1 MDFGLKNKSRQNQV
15 LVFNPKIQNPKSSFH
30 GSMNPSFKYE
40 AATEIV
46 ADLRRAGF
54 QAYLVGGCVRDLV
67 MGRASKDYDVA
78 TDATPSDVCRLFPES
93 LTVGAQFGVV
103 VVPRPEGN
111 VEVATFRS
119 DGRYDDGRHPVEVR
133 YSKTAQEDARRR
145 DFTIN
150 GLLLDPLAGSLAAG
164 LQDHVGGLADIDAG
178 RIRTIGDPVERF
190 REDHL
195 RMMRAVRFAARFKF
209 QIDPGAVAA
218 IRRLAPQIVGVSRE
232 RVRDEIIKILTEG
245 QARCGFEW
253 LDETGLLAIVLPE
266 VKAMQGVAQPPEF
279 HPEGDVWTHTMMML
293 EGLPS
298 PAPDPL
304 PDRALDQAA
313 PASDPAVPPPGAA
326 GSSRP
331 PLTPTLALGVL
342 LHDVGK
348 PPTFTVRERIRF
360 DNHVEVGAK
369 MAEDICQRLRLSSRE
384 TERVV
389 ELVRHHLRF
398 KDFPQMRRSTQL
410 RFLRLDGFEEHL
422 ELHRLDCLSSHRH
435 LENYEMARRLLAATP
450 PQVIKPSLLLGGH
463 DLIAQ
468 GYRPGPLFKQ
478 ILRAVEDAQLEGKIK
493 SREEALQLVTEH
505 FPRT

>member
-1 MDFGLKNKSRQNQV
+1 
-15 LVFNPKIQNPKSSFH
+15 
-30 GSMNPSFKYE
+30 MNASPQQE

-46 ADLRRAGF
+46 GALRRAGF

-67 MGRASKDYDVA
+67 MGRAPKDYDVA
-78 TDATPSDVCRLFPES
+78 TDATPTDVCRLFPES

-119 DGRYDDGRHPVEVR
+119 DGRYNDGRHPVEVR
-133 YSKTAQEDARRR
+133 YSKTAPEDVRRR

-150 GLLLDPLAGSLAAG
+150 GLLLDPLADSLAAG
-164 LQDHVGGLADIDAG
+164 LQDHVGGLADIQAG
-178 RIRTIGDPVERF
+178 IIRTIGDPVERF

-209 QIDPGAVAA
+209 QIDPAAVAA
-218 IRRLAPQIVGVSRE
+218 LRCLAPQIVGVSRE

-245 QARCGFEW
+245 QARRGFE
-253 LDETGLLAIVLPE
+253 LLEETGLLAVVLPE

-298 PAPDPL
+298 PAPAQVGPGSEPAL
-304 PDRALDQAA
+304 PHSDG
-313 PASDPAVPPPGAA
+313 ASPR
-326 GSSRP
+326 RP
-331 PLTPTLALGVL
+331 PLSPTLALGVL

-384 TERVV
+384 TGRVV

-410 RFLRLDGFEEHL
+410 RFLRLDGFDEHL

-435 LENYEMARRLLAATP
+435 LENYELARRLLAETP
-450 PQVIKPSLLLGGH
+450 PQVIKPAPLLSGD

-468 GYRPGPLFKQ
+468 GYTPGPLFKQ
-478 ILRAVEDAQLEGKIK
+478 ILQTVEDAQLEGKIK
-493 SREEALQLVTEH
+493 SREEALELVARQFRRNRE
-505 FPRT
+505 

>member
-1 MDFGLKNKSRQNQV
+1 LAFDLQLSTFDSFF
-15 LVFNPKIQNPKSSFH
+15 FN
-30 GSMNPSFKYE
+30 GSMNVSLRQE

-67 MGRASKDYDVA
+67 MGRVPKDYDVA
-78 TDATPSDVCRLFPES
+78 TDATPSEVCRLFPES

-133 YSKTAQEDARRR
+133 YAKTAQEDVRRR

-150 GLLLDPLAGSLAAG
+150 GLLLDPLANSLEAG
-164 LQDHVGGLADIDAG
+164 LRDHVGGLADIHAG

-209 QIDPGAVAA
+209 QIDPATVAA
-218 IRRLAPQIVGVSRE
+218 IRRLAPQIVAVSRE

-245 QARCGFEW
+245 QARRGFEL

-298 PAPDPL
+298 PAPAQTAQDPGSGL
-304 PDRALDQAA
+304 PRLDAE
-313 PASDPAVPPPGAA
+313 
-326 GSSRP
+326 GSTRP
-331 PLTPTLALGVL
+331 PLTPTLTLGVL

-369 MAEDICQRLRLSSRE
+369 MAEAICQRLRLSARE

-398 KDFPQMRRSTQL
+398 KDFPRMRRSTQL

-435 LENYEMARRLLAATP
+435 LENYEMARRLLAETP
-450 PQVIKPSLLLGGH
+450 AQVIKPAPLLGGD

-468 GYRPGPLFKQ
+468 GYPPGPLFKQ
-478 ILRAVEDAQLEGKIK
+478 ILGTVEDAQLEGKIK

-505 FPRT
+505 FPQRR